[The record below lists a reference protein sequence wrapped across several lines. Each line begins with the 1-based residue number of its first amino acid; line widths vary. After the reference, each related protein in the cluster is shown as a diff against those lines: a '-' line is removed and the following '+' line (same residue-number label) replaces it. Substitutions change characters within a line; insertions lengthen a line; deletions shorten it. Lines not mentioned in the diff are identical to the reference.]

1 MKMLHDYIMVATKN
15 VDNLRISLGDFIDDF
30 RREKNISAL
39 ADEVNEPDPVNQ
51 LFVATAHQ
59 LCIEMDLNPPQW
71 ICKPVI
77 LKEPYFLSQFASF
90 RFLALRDSPYAFKI
104 RNIFVNENFLKR
116 A

>member
-1 MKMLHDYIMVATKN
+1 MKTLCEYISVATQN
-15 VDNLRISLGDFIDDF
+15 ADALRISLGDFIDDF
-30 RREKNISAL
+30 RREKNISVL
-39 ADEVNEPDPVNQ
+39 TDEANEPSPVNQ

-59 LCIEMDLNPPQW
+59 LCIEMKINAPEW
-71 ICKPVI
+71 IRKPVI
-77 LKEPYFLSQFASF
+77 LNEPYFLSQFASF